1 MKENQEQKRIYVNEI
16 DGELVHTRDMTEAEF
31 EEIAEDYEIVSDDE
45 TETMR
50 AVTIRKRE
58 DHEPIPA

>member
-1 MKENQEQKRIYVNEI
+1 MIKEKRMKEKEEQGKIYVNEI

-31 EEIAEDYEIVSDDE
+31 AKIAGDYEIVIDDE

-50 AVTIRKRE
+50 AVTVRKRE
-58 DHEPIPA
+58 K

>member
-1 MKENQEQKRIYVNEI
+1 MKEKEKEEQKTVYVNEI

-31 EEIAEDYEIVSDDE
+31 TKIAGDYEIVSEDE

-50 AVTIRKRE
+50 AVTVRKKK
-58 DHEPIPA
+58 